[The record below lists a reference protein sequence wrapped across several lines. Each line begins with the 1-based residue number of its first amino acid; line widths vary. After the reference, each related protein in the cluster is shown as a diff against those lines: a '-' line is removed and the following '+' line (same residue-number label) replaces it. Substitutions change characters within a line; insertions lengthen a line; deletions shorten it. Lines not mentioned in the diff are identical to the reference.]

1 MAKIFLTANPGIS
14 DDPALT
20 PAKTYR
26 QSREEKPD
34 FDADLV
40 VDAVAD
46 SVGGGGVAASGEQS
60 RGEEEQGN

>member
-1 MAKIFLTANPGIS
+1 M
-14 DDPALT
+14 LT

-34 FDADLV
+34 FDADSV